1 MVVICESFKSGFRF
15 RGRYD
20 GHSCCVRKDWYTKTT
35 TIVLAKPD
43 DIYLQVQLV
52 MGYRAL
58 EKSVQVVEFLLPRTF
73 RL

>member
-1 MVVICESFKSGFRF
+1 MSLSKAASGFVDATMDTR
-15 RGRYD
+15 
-20 GHSCCVRKDWYTKTT
+20 VVKKDWYMKTIT
-35 TIVLAKPD
+35 FVLAKPD